1 MLKVEILRDL
11 STQVFDAATGI
22 PVGTAMAAGILHA
35 LPPTSHLT
43 LLQGDCD
50 GSG

>member
-22 PVGTAMAAGILHA
+22 PVGTAMAAGHSARPSADLSPNVVA
-35 LPPTSHLT
+35 RRL
-43 LLQGDCD
+43 
-50 GSG
+50 